1 MTIEDA
7 ETYMHEGKAVY
18 FYSEQDQTYHCGTI
32 RYIQDDGVIAGIKG
46 LDFPGITGIPV
57 WELKTELK

>member
-1 MTIEDA
+1 MTMEDA
-7 ETYMHEGKAVY
+7 EKCMHEGNAVY
-18 FYSEQDQTYHCGTI
+18 FYSEKDQAYHCGTI
-32 RYIQDDGVIAGIKG
+32 RYIQNDGAIVGIKG

>member
-1 MTIEDA
+1 MTREDA

-32 RYIQDDGVIAGIKG
+32 RYIQNNGVIAGIKG

-57 WELKTELK
+57 W